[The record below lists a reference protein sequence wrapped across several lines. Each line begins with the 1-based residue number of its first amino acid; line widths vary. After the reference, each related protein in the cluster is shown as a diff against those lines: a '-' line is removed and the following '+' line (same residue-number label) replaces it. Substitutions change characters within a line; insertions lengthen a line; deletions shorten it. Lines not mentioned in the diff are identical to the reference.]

1 VQIVTKILTVYKIQ
15 KILLKKA
22 EIVLT
27 EKREIRGAQKLEII
41 RNKIEC
47 GDLSYAGWLC
57 VLEERPFGLRHGSLS
72 GSVTA

>member
-1 VQIVTKILTVYKIQ
+1 VQIVKKILTVNQIQ
-15 KILLKKA
+15 KITGKCRNC
-22 EIVLT
+22 LT

-41 RNKIEC
+41 RNKCEC

-57 VLEERPFGLRHGSLS
+57 VLEERPFGLRHDSLN